1 MKLILFDDGAA
12 DLAPIDELRPAFD
25 IRTGAWTALERWA
38 DIGIPPAG
46 LLVPEAREALARALH
61 PKLAVNTDTPAG
73 AVVVNGRWPLAVRE
87 TERIAALEPGQALAC
102 GPTLLAACVE
112 DGGFDPRS
120 YDTDHAQQVEASLLE
135 RCWHVRTLRDENISY
150 DLSCMAP
157 AKGVVVREG
166 ARVAESA
173 VLDASGGA
181 IVIDRDARVGHHA
194 VVFGPAYVGPG
205 ATVIEHATIRPNT
218 AIGPVC
224 KVGGEITGVIFQGYA
239 NKAHEGFLGDSYVG
253 MWANLGAGTT
263 NSNLLNTYGQVV
275 IDRQRTGETF
285 MGCVLGDHVRTA
297 IGTRIMTGSVV
308 GTGTMWAASKPIAGR
323 VAPMRWVTD
332 AGEKAYRA
340 EKFLEVAR
348 AAMARRDR
356 QPSEAE
362 QARFQELGAPATG
375 HP

>member
-12 DLAPIDELRPAFD
+12 DLAPLDDLRPVFD
-25 IRTGAWTALERWA
+25 IRTGAWSALERWA

-46 LLVPEAREALARALH
+46 LLVPQPRAEIARALH
-61 PKLAVNTDTPAG
+61 PKLSINQHPPAG
-73 AVVVNGRWPLAVRE
+73 AVIVNGRWPLSAKE
-87 TERIAALEPGQALAC
+87 SERIAALEPGQALAC
-102 GPTLLAACVE
+102 GPTLLAVRVGDE
-112 DGGFDPRS
+112 GFDPKAF
-120 YDTDHAQQVEASLLE
+120 DLHHAQQFEASLLE
-135 RCWHVRTLRDENISY
+135 RCWHVRTLRDQNISY
-150 DLSCMAP
+150 DLSRMAP

-181 IVIDRDARVGHHA
+181 IVVAKDARVGHHA
-194 VVFGPAYVGPG
+194 VIFGPAYIGPG

-224 KVGGEITGVIFQGYA
+224 KVGGEITGVIFQGHA
-239 NKAHEGFLGDSYVG
+239 NKAHEGFLGDSYIG
-253 MWANLGAGTT
+253 MWVNLGAGTT

-297 IGTRIMTGSVV
+297 IGTRIMTGAVV
-308 GTGTMWAASKPIAGR
+308 GTGTMWAASRPVTGR
-323 VAPMRWVTD
+323 IGPMRWVTD
-332 AGEKAYRA
+332 AGERAYRP

-348 AAMARRDR
+348 AAMARRDHE
-356 QPSEAE
+356 PSKAE
-362 QARFQELGAPATG
+362 QDRFQELGAATAG